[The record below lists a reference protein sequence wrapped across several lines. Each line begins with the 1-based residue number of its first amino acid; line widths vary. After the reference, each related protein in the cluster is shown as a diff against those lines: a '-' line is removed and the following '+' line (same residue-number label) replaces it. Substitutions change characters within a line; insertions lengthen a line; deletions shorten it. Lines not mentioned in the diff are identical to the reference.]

1 MRTKSFKSRMTALGG
16 LATLAAMTALAA
28 PPLTSPLLGTWEAD
42 LNSSTFQG
50 RAPYRTGKMTFMQT
64 DEQNVRVIVDVVTAS
79 GTLFHFEYEGPED
92 DSVVPVAGNPYYDSA
107 SNVWT
112 DERTL
117 RRTERR
123 AGKITGSTTMEIAP
137 DGNSFIAKGERL
149 TPDGVNYVTSITW
162 RRVQD

>member
-1 MRTKSFKSRMTALGG
+1 MRSKLFSGMTALGA
-16 LATLAAMTALAA
+16 LAGIAAIAACAA
-28 PPLTSPLLGTWEAD
+28 PPVPSPLLGTWEAD
-42 LNSSTFQG
+42 VSQSTFQG
-50 RAPYRTGKMTFMQT
+50 RAPYRTGKMTFIQT
-64 DEQNVRVIVDVVTAS
+64 DDQKVRVIVDVVTAS
-79 GTLFHFEYEGPED
+79 GTPFHFEYEGPED
-92 DSVVPVAGNPYYDSA
+92 DSVVPVKGNPYYDSA

-123 AGKITGSTTMEIAP
+123 DGKITGSTTMEVAP
-137 DGNSFIAKGERL
+137 DGRSFVAKGQRL